1 MSMRHCETKIRGQ
14 YEICKPDKS
23 VKAAALYEDL
33 RYETFPEC
41 VKPCTEM
48 KVSTHYKFK
57 FQNQEKQS
65 VIIIFPT
72 EAELSV
78 ETVRK
83 SLFSTSITNI
93 VKRCET

>member
-1 MSMRHCETKIRGQ
+1 
-14 YEICKPDKS
+14 
-23 VKAAALYEDL
+23 
-33 RYETFPEC
+33 
-41 VKPCTEM
+41 M

-65 VIIIFPT
+65 VIIIVPT

-83 SLFSTSITNI
+83 SLFSTSITNKNSI
-93 VKRCET
+93 EI

>member
-1 MSMRHCETKIRGQ
+1 MRHCKTKIRGQ

-23 VKAAALYEDL
+23 VEAAALYEDL
-33 RYETFPEC
+33 RYETFREC

-83 SLFSTSITNI
+83 SLFSTSITNKNSI
-93 VKRCET
+93 EI